1 MVKILIVDDDPD
13 IHFILKTALKKEGY
27 DIVELSSGNECLMRI
42 EEIKPDLVLLDIE
55 MPDISG
61 WEVCKRI
68 KESKL
73 SVPVSMLSIRRSKES
88 IEKSLDYAH
97 ADKHLTKPINIKEV
111 IRTVKDLA

>member
-1 MVKILIVDDDPD
+1 MVVDDDPD

-27 DIVELSSGNECLMRI
+27 DIVELLSGNECLMNI
-42 EEIKPDLVLLDIE
+42 GEINPDLVFLDIE

-73 SVPVSMLSIRRSKES
+73 SVPISMLSVRRSKGS

-97 ADKHLTKPINIKEV
+97 ADRHLTKPIKIKEV
-111 IRTVKDLA
+111 ISTIKDMT